1 MSENF
6 QSSRFF
12 GTESTL
18 HPSLP
23 LLSNSIQPAG
33 TVCNFS
39 RISTPDVSSAWLLP
53 SASSTSLQPLM
64 GNAYLNP
71 HAGTTMLT
79 VLTEQ
84 GQISTSAPSY
94 PGALKWDFTGSTD
107 RREDARQEFNM
118 TIIDQDTTLSSLA
131 VTNQCDK
138 ILDPNAIVPFYPTL
152 PASFVQVTPPQMP
165 NQGYSLAPSYQEG
178 SQVYYYE
185 HNNLGPLIAGEF
197 GQCLQPH
204 GSVSYPGSQTSAL
217 QPEMVMVLKEI
228 QPRNIQIPLFTSAF
242 SYSTSAQSMPDS
254 GLTVVQME
262 TSLGLPPSG
271 QTHCQLQSSKLCNSC
286 VQVSQI
292 RPPAVNRDRALTAP
306 IHSPSE
312 FLALPPAPSLEQP
325 ENKNM
330 TEAKEEFLKT
340 LDAYDGTKEN
350 QDTSILTL
358 EHPDLQ
364 QPLHCTDT
372 ESLRQKPASDN
383 AHLGSINVG
392 PKELVGL
399 ENEIGSSFDFKDIT
413 ILETDIQIP
422 QLLNTLTDIDQDQ
435 SCENWKVTSGPSDQV
450 RKNKHKSFELLEG
463 APQAKIQH
471 RDLVEGEGAVGVAG
485 ASEKAID
492 NMAKHPE
499 GKAPKVPPSKNRRAR
514 KQGKERSSGPE
525 NNSKKTGE
533 LKQSRKRVKAEE
545 KPTIPKTKRK
555 RNPPELSQNS
565 FKKPRTHLGMHM
577 LESVQVFHPLG
588 KKSEKKTGISSFGGL
603 RTFTTNKD
611 LGPGSVTTTVLNRP
625 REGQGPPKSPGKVQR
640 AESSAHKECT
650 SPSQYEL
657 PPAGKVKLVPLPF
670 PTMEKPQSRPAS
682 RKPPSLAVRRP
693 TTVYP
698 VQPHSH
704 SAQPTTL
711 RPAQPPPVS
720 TSSVASAKPA
730 PPISSSAT
738 GPNETNP
745 NQSSAVP
752 QLATSR
758 PVPYRASSH
767 TSFQRELVSAARNKA
782 PSPPKPQTQY
792 LLQDFSRQPI
802 PWKKVDILGPV
813 VSQPITKEQRPE
825 REAMKRRAQQ
835 ERENAAKNP
844 STGKLQ
850 FFLQREKDME
860 ISQYYGYAM

>member
-1 MSENF
+1 NS
-6 QSSRFF
+6 QSSPFF

-39 RISTPDVSSAWLLP
+39 RVSTPDVSSAWLLP

-84 GQISTSAPSY
+84 GQISTSTPSY
-94 PGALKWDFTGSTD
+94 PGALKWDCTGSTHG
-107 RREDARQEFNM
+107 REDALQEFNM
-118 TIIDQDTTLSSLA
+118 TFIDQDTTLSSLA
-131 VTNQCDK
+131 VTNQSDK
-138 ILDPNAIVPFYPTL
+138 ILDPNVIVPFHPTL
-152 PASFVQVTPPQMP
+152 SSSFVQITPSQMP

-197 GQCLQPH
+197 GQCLKAH
-204 GSVSYPGSQTSAL
+204 GSVSYPGSQTSVL

-228 QPRNIQIPLFTSAF
+228 QPRNIQMPLFTSAF
-242 SYSTSAQSMPDS
+242 SYSTSAQSMPDN
-254 GLTVVQME
+254 GLPVVQME

-271 QTHCQLQSSKLCNSC
+271 QTHCQLQSPELCNTC

-292 RPPAVNRDRALTAP
+292 RPPAVNGDKALTAP

-325 ENKNM
+325 ENKTM
-330 TEAKEEFLKT
+330 PEIKE
-340 LDAYDGTKEN
+340 GTKEN
-350 QDTSILTL
+350 QDRPVLTL

-372 ESLRQKPASDN
+372 ESLRQKPDSDN
-383 AHLGSINVG
+383 AHLGCICMG

-399 ENEIGSSFDFKDIT
+399 ENENGSSFNFKDIT
-413 ILETDIQIP
+413 RLEADIQLP

-435 SCENWKVTSGPSDQV
+435 SCETWTVTSGPSDQV

-463 APQAKIQH
+463 APQAKFQH
-471 RDLVEGEGAVGVAG
+471 WDLVEGEGAGGVAG
-485 ASEKAID
+485 ASERAID
-492 NMAKHPE
+492 NMAKQPE
-499 GKAPKVPPSKNRRAR
+499 GKAPKGPPSKNRKAR
-514 KQGKERSSGPE
+514 KQEQERPSGPQ
-525 NNSKKTGE
+525 NKSKKTEE
-533 LKQSRKRVKAEE
+533 LKQSRNTAKAEE
-545 KPTIPKTKRK
+545 NLSIPKTKRK

-565 FKKPRTHLGMHM
+565 FKKPRTNLAMHM

-588 KKSEKKTGISSFGGL
+588 KKTEKKTGISSFRGL
-603 RTFTTNKD
+603 RTFTINKD
-611 LGPGSVTTTVLNRP
+611 PGPGSGTVTTTVLNMP
-625 REGQGPPKSPGKVQR
+625 CEGQFPPKSPGKVQR
-640 AESSAHKECT
+640 AESSIDKDCL

-670 PTMEKPQSRPAS
+670 PTLDKPQSRPAS
-682 RKPPSLAVRRP
+682 RKPLSLALRR
-693 TTVYP
+693 TTT

-720 TSSVASAKPA
+720 SSLIASAKPA
-730 PPISSSAT
+730 PPISSSST
-738 GPNETNP
+738 GPNVTNP

-752 QLATSR
+752 HLVTSR

-767 TSFQRELVSAARNKA
+767 TSFQRELVSAARNKV
-782 PSPPKPQTQY
+782 PSPPKPQTKY
-792 LLQDFSRQPI
+792 LLHDFSRQPI

-825 REAMKRRAQQ
+825 REAMKRQAQQ
-835 ERENAAKNP
+835 ERENAVKNP

-850 FFLQREKDME
+850 IFLQRERDME

>member
-1 MSENF
+1 MGLGVGSISF
-6 QSSRFF
+6 TRGTDFF
-12 GTESTL
+12 L
-18 HPSLP
+18 H
-23 LLSNSIQPAG
+23 
-33 TVCNFS
+33 
-39 RISTPDVSSAWLLP
+39 
-53 SASSTSLQPLM
+53 
-64 GNAYLNP
+64 
-71 HAGTTMLT
+71 
-79 VLTEQ
+79 
-84 GQISTSAPSY
+84 
-94 PGALKWDFTGSTD
+94 
-107 RREDARQEFNM
+107 
-118 TIIDQDTTLSSLA
+118 
-131 VTNQCDK
+131 
-138 ILDPNAIVPFYPTL
+138 
-152 PASFVQVTPPQMP
+152 SFP
-165 NQGYSLAPSYQEG
+165 
-178 SQVYYYE
+178 
-185 HNNLGPLIAGEF
+185 
-197 GQCLQPH
+197 
-204 GSVSYPGSQTSAL
+204 
-217 QPEMVMVLKEI
+217 
-228 QPRNIQIPLFTSAF
+228 
-242 SYSTSAQSMPDS
+242 
-254 GLTVVQME
+254 VVQME

-271 QTHCQLQSSKLCNSC
+271 QTHYQLQSPELYNTS

-292 RPPAVNRDRALTAP
+292 RPPAVNGDRALTAP
-306 IHSPSE
+306 IYSPSQ
-312 FLALPPAPSLEQP
+312 FLALPIAPSLEQP
-325 ENKNM
+325 EDKTM
-330 TEAKEEFLKT
+330 PEIKE
-340 LDAYDGTKEN
+340 GTKEN
-350 QDTSILTL
+350 QDTPIVTL

-372 ESLRQKPASDN
+372 ESLRQKPDSDN
-383 AHLGSINVG
+383 AHLGCIVMVL
-392 PKELVGL
+392 KELVEL
-399 ENEIGSSFDFKDIT
+399 EKEIGSSFDFKDIT
-413 ILETDIQIP
+413 RFGADIQLP

-435 SCENWKVTSGPSDQV
+435 SCENWRVTSGPSDQV

-471 RDLVEGEGAVGVAG
+471 QDLVEGEGAVSVAG
-485 ASEKAID
+485 ASDRAID

-514 KQGKERSSGPE
+514 KHGQERPSGPE
-525 NNSKKTGE
+525 KTEE
-533 LKQSRKRVKAEE
+533 LKQSRNRVKAEKE
-545 KPTIPKTKRK
+545 PSIPKTKRK

-565 FKKPRTHLGMHM
+565 FKKPRTHLAMHM

-588 KKSEKKTGISSFGGL
+588 KKSEKKTGISSFRGL
-603 RTFTTNKD
+603 RTFTSNKD
-611 LGPGSVTTTVLNRP
+611 SGPDSVTTTVLNLP
-625 REGQGPPKSPGKVQR
+625 CEGQGPPKSPGKVQR
-640 AESSAHKECT
+640 AESSVDKDCL

-670 PTMEKPQSRPAS
+670 PTLDKPQSRPAS
-682 RKPPSLAVRRP
+682 RKPLSLALRRP

-720 TSSVASAKPA
+720 SSLKASAKPA

-738 GPNETNP
+738 GPNVTNP

-792 LLQDFSRQPI
+792 LLHDFSRQPI

-835 ERENAAKNP
+835 ERENAVKNP

-850 FFLQREKDME
+850 IFLQRERDME

>member
-1 MSENF
+1 MSENS
-6 QSSRFF
+6 QSSPFF

-33 TVCNFS
+33 SVCNFS
-39 RISTPDVSSAWLLP
+39 RVSTPDMSSAWLLP

-84 GQISTSAPSY
+84 GQISTSAPFC
-94 PGALKWDFTGSTD
+94 PGALKWDCTGSTHG
-107 RREDARQEFNM
+107 REDALQEFNM
-118 TIIDQDTTLSSLA
+118 TFIDQDTTLSSLA

-138 ILDPNAIVPFYPTL
+138 ILDPNAIVPFHPTL
-152 PASFVQVTPPQMP
+152 SASFVQVTPSQMP

-204 GSVSYPGSQTSAL
+204 GSVSYPGSQTAVL

-242 SYSTSAQSMPDS
+242 SYSTSAQSMPDNS
-254 GLTVVQME
+254 LPVVQME

-271 QTHCQLQSSKLCNSC
+271 QTHCQLQSPELCNTC

-292 RPPAVNRDRALTAP
+292 RPPAVNGDRALTAP

-312 FLALPPAPSLEQP
+312 FLALLPAPSLEQP
-325 ENKNM
+325 KNKTM
-330 TEAKEEFLKT
+330 PEIKE
-340 LDAYDGTKEN
+340 GTKEN
-350 QDTSILTL
+350 KDTPILTL

-372 ESLRQKPASDN
+372 ESLRQKPDSDN
-383 AHLGSINVG
+383 AHLGCICMG

-413 ILETDIQIP
+413 RFGADIQLP

-435 SCENWKVTSGPSDQV
+435 SCENWRVTSGPSDQV

-471 RDLVEGEGAVGVAG
+471 WDLVEGEGAVAVAG
-485 ASEKAID
+485 ASDRAID

-499 GKAPKVPPSKNRRAR
+499 GKAPKGPPSKNRRAR
-514 KQGKERSSGPE
+514 KQEQERPSGPE
-525 NNSKKTGE
+525 KKSKNTEE
-533 LKQSRKRVKAEE
+533 LKQSKNRVKAEKE
-545 KPTIPKTKRK
+545 PSIPKNKRK

-565 FKKPRTHLGMHM
+565 FKKPRTHLAMHM

-588 KKSEKKTGISSFGGL
+588 KKSEKKTGISSFRGL
-603 RTFTTNKD
+603 RTFTINKD
-611 LGPGSVTTTVLNRP
+611 PGPGSVTTTVLNLP
-625 REGQGPPKSPGKVQR
+625 CEGQGPPKSPGKVQR
-640 AESSAHKECT
+640 AESSVDKDCL

-670 PTMEKPQSRPAS
+670 PTLDKPQSRPAS
-682 RKPPSLAVRRP
+682 RKPLSLPLRRP

-711 RPAQPPPVS
+711 RPAQPPPVR
-720 TSSVASAKPA
+720 SSLIASAKPA

-738 GPNETNP
+738 GPNVTNP

-792 LLQDFSRQPI
+792 LLHDFSRQPI

-835 ERENAAKNP
+835 EREHAVKNL

-850 FFLQREKDME
+850 IFLQRERDME